1 MFENPFIPS
10 ADSYKR
16 DIKPIQEYIN
26 QAAAFLSRQKNLPY
40 EQAINYVKKLTLG
53 KEFPGV
59 RFPNIHYLQ
68 REENGDRHPRCAL
81 LTTYLKDA
89 LRNNEI
95 IAPTLTTY
103 LPEKTKES
111 ILVRYVDEN
120 IKKRSTSKKAMFV
133 ARAAKQKITELFED
147 GKQRNFK
154 LSNNAISGAHAS
166 SSNPLFNPTSHS
178 TLTSNCRMTSAF
190 GNANNEKLLSGNRHY
205 HSPAIVLNNIV
216 SITTHTDYDALQ
228 SIITKYNIHLPTTEE
243 VIETI
248 SYSSELY
255 WMNPQAMQDIERYV
269 ERLRPIE
276 KAAFV
281 YTGDLYHLKKY
292 NEMLVQHF
300 IRQLAQK
307 KTTDIDNALDIMK
320 RCPDDIAA
328 LAHQICSTEMSG
340 RGKNYAKMTETEDG
354 QKCLQHVAS
363 TVKHIEDVLIQYSD
377 LIKTLWV
384 SDNVPASVA
393 NFPSSIRRSALTSDT
408 DSTIFTVQDWVLWLN
423 SDRWWGDKAVAYG
436 SALVFLASQ
445 SIIHILA
452 RMSINNGIQKEKMYK
467 IAMKNE
473 YYFPVFIP
481 TSVNKH
487 YFASI
492 SCQEGN
498 VYDKLEREVKGVHLK
513 NSNSPKFIIQHANE
527 IMNEIMDTVI
537 AGQRISIMH
546 FIHKVAD
553 IERSI
558 YKGILAGEKQY
569 FRSGMIKKADSYN
582 SEPERSPY
590 FHYMLWK
597 EVFSP
602 KYGDIGEPPID
613 IINVSTTL
621 SSPLHLEQY
630 LSSLKDQDLA
640 KRFGDFLALHGRKNL
655 NTLQVPVSAISMSGM
670 PEEIA
675 PIINARSIVINLCK
689 IFYLILETIGF
700 NVLNKKNTFL
710 VSDRY

>member
-1 MFENPFIPS
+1 MFDNPFIPK
-10 ADSYKR
+10 ADTYQRK
-16 DIKPIQEYIN
+16 ITPIQDYIE
-26 QAAAFLSRQKNLPY
+26 QAATFLSREKNISFG
-40 EQAINYVKKLTLG
+40 EAKEYVRKMTMG
-53 KEFPGV
+53 KEYPGV

-68 REENGDRHPRCAL
+68 REENGDRVPRCVSL
-81 LTTYLKDA
+81 INYMKDA
-89 LRNNEI
+89 LRNHEI

-103 LPEKTKES
+103 LPENVKES
-111 ILVRYVDEN
+111 ILVRYVDGN
-120 IKKRSTSKKAMFV
+120 IKKRSMSKKAMFA
-133 ARAAKQKITELFED
+133 ARAAKQEITELFED

-205 HSPAIVLNNIV
+205 HNPNIVLNNIV
-216 SITTHTDYDALQ
+216 SITTHTDYIALQ
-228 SIITKYNIHLPTTEE
+228 SVITKYQIHLPSTEE
-243 VIETI
+243 VMETI
-248 SYSSELY
+248 QYSSDLY
-255 WMNPQAMQDIERYV
+255 WINPTAIKDIAAYV
-269 ERLRPIE
+269 DKLSPIE

-300 IRQLAQK
+300 VRQLAQK
-307 KTTDIDNALDIMK
+307 KTTPVEDALSIMK
-320 RCPDDIAA
+320 ECPDDIAA

-340 RGKNYAKMTETEDG
+340 RGKNYAKMTETPEG
-354 QKCLQHVAS
+354 TESLQHVAS
-363 TVKHIEDVLIQYSD
+363 TVKHIYDVLQLYQD
-377 LIKTLWV
+377 FIKIFFV
-384 SDNVPASVA
+384 SDNVPASVSH
-393 NFPSSIRRSALTSDT
+393 FPSSIRRSALTSDT

-423 SDRWWGDKAVAYG
+423 NGRWWGERAVAYG

-513 NSNSPKFIIQHANE
+513 NSNSPKFIIKHAND
-527 IMNEIMDTVI
+527 IMNEIMDTV
-537 AGQRISIMH
+537 ASGQKLSIMH

-553 IERSI
+553 IERGI
-558 YKGILAGEKQY
+558 YKGVLAGEKQY
-569 FRSGMIKKADSYN
+569 FRSGVIKRADSYSN
-582 SEPERSPY
+582 EPERSPY

-602 KYGDIGEPPID
+602 KYGDIGETPID
-613 IINVSTTL
+613 VINISTTL
-621 SSPLHLEQY
+621 SSPMHLEQY
-630 LSSLKDQDLA
+630 LNTLTDQELA
-640 KRFGDFLALHGRKNL
+640 GRFRNFLETYGRKNL
-655 NTLQVPVSAISMSGM
+655 NTIQVPVSAISMSGL
-670 PEEIA
+670 PEEIV

-700 NVLNKKNTFL
+700 NVLNKKSTFL